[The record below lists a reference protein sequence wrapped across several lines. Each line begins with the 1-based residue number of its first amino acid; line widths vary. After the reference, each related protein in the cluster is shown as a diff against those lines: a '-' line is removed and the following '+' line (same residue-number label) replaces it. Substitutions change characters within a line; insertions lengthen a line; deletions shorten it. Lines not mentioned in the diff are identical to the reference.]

1 MIRMSRQNIR
11 ERYGARVR
19 DQEGRTGWVTR
30 FDGVVEYEYQREMV
44 LVRLD
49 RDNSGQ
55 DLYWYDAD
63 QLRVSAEGLMGR

>member
-1 MIRMSRQNIR
+1 MTEQNIR

-30 FDGVVEYEYQREMV
+30 FDGVVQYAYQREMV
-44 LVRLD
+44 FVRLD
-49 RDNSGQ
+49 RDIAGQ
-55 DLYWYDAD
+55 DLYWYDED